1 MSEPLLLVELD
12 RIVSYTDAWPRH
24 ELDSD
29 RVALFMDLYGDGDGD
44 PTVLPPLEVTVLPA
58 GEFLLTD
65 GWHRLEALFAL
76 KVEQARVSVVDS
88 GQLSPELFAY
98 QRGLQTCTTASR
110 PLSRAERRPATERL
124 LSDRPELTDVAIAQL
139 VGVSNATVGRVRH
152 LLQNPPEPTNDSD
165 REDQHP
171 QAAEHAKVNRQLVRQ
186 LSKLWDSRPV
196 LMAAGLRDTAALGDS
211 LAQALIEE
219 HGPREARVWAQ
230 RLSTWAQRAT
240 AVTNHAVTDRA
251 ASNTTHDLAGEWS

>member
-12 RIVSYTDAWPRH
+12 RIVSDTDAWPRH

-29 RVALFMDLYGDGDGD
+29 RVALFMDLYAEGDLA
-44 PTVLPPLEVTVLPA
+44 VLPPLEVVGLPA
-58 GEFLLTD
+58 GELLLTD
-65 GWHRLEALFAL
+65 GWHRLEALYAL
-76 KVEQARVSVVDS
+76 KVEQAPVSVVDS

-110 PLSRAERRPATERL
+110 PLSRAERHVATERL

-152 LLQNPPEPTNDSD
+152 RLQNPPEPTNDPD
-165 REDQHP
+165 GQDQHP

-219 HGPREARVWAQ
+219 HGPHEARVWAQ

-240 AVTNHAVTDRA
+240 AVTDRAVTDDA
-251 ASNTTHDLAGEWS
+251 ARNTAHEPAGERS

>member
-12 RIVSYTDAWPRH
+12 WIVSDTDAWPRR

-29 RVALFMDLYGDGDGD
+29 RVALFMDLYAEGDVA
-44 PTVLPPLEVTVLPA
+44 VLPPLEVVGRPA

-65 GWHRLEALFAL
+65 GWHRLEALYAL
-76 KVEQARVSVVDS
+76 KVEQASVTLVDP
-88 GQLSPELFAY
+88 GQLSPALFAY

-110 PLSRAERRPATERL
+110 PLSRAERRAATERL

-152 LLQNPPEPTNDSD
+152 RQQNTPEPANEPD

-171 QAAEHAKVNRQLVRQ
+171 LAAEHAKVNRQLVRQ

-251 ASNTTHDLAGEWS
+251 ASNKAHDLAGERS